1 MHQCENSYKEYHWDF
16 YNKNAGKSFGGPEHI
31 AKACAEMDEVQKIL
45 ELEGVT
51 VKRPEVID
59 WSKPIKTPWFE
70 AQGETKT

>member
-1 MHQCENSYKEYHWDF
+1 
-16 YNKNAGKSFGGPEHI
+16 
-31 AKACAEMDEVQKIL
+31 MDEVQKIL

-70 AQGETKT
+70 AQGKVNTQVLSFFLKKKIQKNL

>member
-1 MHQCENSYKEYHWDF
+1 
-16 YNKNAGKSFGGPEHI
+16 
-31 AKACAEMDEVQKIL
+31 MDEVQKIL

-70 AQGETKT
+70 AQGKATV

>member
-1 MHQCENSYKEYHWDF
+1 
-16 YNKNAGKSFGGPEHI
+16 
-31 AKACAEMDEVQKIL
+31 MDEVQKIL

-70 AQGETKT
+70 AQGKATVQYLLSFLSISIYQVL